1 MPDTAQYAESSN
13 VLAQI
18 YYAPIRYGAD
28 SASSASLCPR
38 WAAKGFARHY
48 TVKMRTKK
56 ALFIGESR
64 IAQGRRKV
72 KHKFKKSFDF
82 SGAEA
87 RLTGDD
93 PPDRIYFKK
102 I

>member
-56 ALFIGESR
+56 ALFIGVNR
-64 IAQGRRKV
+64 LAQERRKV
-72 KHKFKKSFDF
+72 KGYFRKKF
-82 SGAEA
+82 
-87 RLTGDD
+87 
-93 PPDRIYFKK
+93 
-102 I
+102 